1 LNTLSGQGRQSMT
14 REIDRL
20 IVEKCRQITEEKSTD
35 RYLVLIEELTKLF
48 DERDLIVQAENKR
61 PKDQ

>member
-1 LNTLSGQGRQSMT
+1 MT

-35 RYLVLIEELTKLF
+35 RFLVLIEELSKLF
-48 DERDLIVQAENKR
+48 EERDLIVEAEATK
-61 PKDQ
+61 PKDQGQ